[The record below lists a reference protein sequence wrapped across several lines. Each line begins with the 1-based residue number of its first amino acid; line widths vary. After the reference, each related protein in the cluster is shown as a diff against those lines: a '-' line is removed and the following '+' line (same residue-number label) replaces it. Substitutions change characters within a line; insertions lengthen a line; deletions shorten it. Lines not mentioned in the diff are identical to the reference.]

1 MIGTIQGDGMG
12 AETILVVEDDAVL
25 GEVLKETLEAAGY
38 DVASA
43 RDGLEGLALLE
54 RVRPDLVLS
63 DIRMPRMNGYAF
75 YSEMRARPQWA
86 STPFI
91 FLTALGDTVQVRY
104 GKELGADDY
113 LIKPVLAEDLLV
125 AVRARLKHR
134 ARLETARELQIG
146 QLKDSILT
154 TLNHELRTPLTTVSG
169 YSDLLRELGSSLSA
183 EQLRQ
188 SIEGILRGSDRLKRL
203 SEDLATLVEM
213 RSGEA
218 QKGFEQRR
226 SRLRDVPTLLRGALH
241 RHERF
246 AASRNVR
253 LVDEVPEQLPEI
265 TADPKTLTDAVQRL
279 VENGIKFSRPAGGQ
293 VALRARELDQSLE
306 IVVVDDGIGMP
317 KDQLETISE
326 MFYQVDRARHE
337 QQGSGSGLTIVRGIV
352 MMHAGTLRVTSEPG
366 QGSTCTIE
374 LPLSGPS

>member
-1 MIGTIQGDGMG
+1 MTMAG
-12 AETILVVEDDAVL
+12 EKILIVEDDAVL

-38 DVASA
+38 QVAA
-43 RDGLEGLALLE
+43 GRDGIEGLTLLE
-54 RVRPDLVLS
+54 QVRPDLVVS

-86 STPFI
+86 ATPFI

-125 AVRARLKHR
+125 AVRSRLRHR
-134 ARLETARELQIG
+134 ARLEAAREQQIG
-146 QLKDSILT
+146 QLKDNILT
-154 TLNHELRTPLTTVSG
+154 TLNHELRTPLTTLSG
-169 YSDLLRELGSSLSA
+169 YSDLIRELGSSLSA
-183 EQLRQ
+183 AQLRQ
-188 SIEGILRGSDRLKRL
+188 SIEGILRGSDRIKRL

-218 QKGFEQRR
+218 QKGFDQRR
-226 SRLRDVPTLLRGALH
+226 CRLRDVPTLLRGALH

-246 AASRNVR
+246 AAARGVK
-253 LVDEVPEQLPEI
+253 LVDEVPEELPEI
-265 TADPKTLTDAVQRL
+265 IADPKTLGDAVQRL
-279 VENGIKFSRPAGGQ
+279 VENGIKFSRPDGGQ
-293 VALRARELDQSLE
+293 VTLRSRGVEHCLQVQVA
-306 IVVVDDGIGMP
+306 DDGVGMP

-326 MFYQVDRARHE
+326 MFYQVDRARLE

-352 MMHAGTLRVTSEPG
+352 MMHGGVLRMESEPNRG
-366 QGSTCTIE
+366 ATCTIE
-374 LPLSGPS
+374 LPVSGPA